1 MTLDAGTFLGNNKTC
16 VCADGAILSE
26 TVYTQKVYEG
36 WHAHENTHLT
46 LIVAG
51 GTTEQRK
58 KGASEAIPGNVLFY
72 HSGEKHRNG
81 NTQHPSKNI
90 NLEIE
95 PRFYESYGLDEH
107 AFAVSRLNHTSVALC
122 LLKMYSA
129 SVHDPVNAGCS
140 VHSLLLSLFSLKQ
153 EPDTSKGIPDWVPKL
168 RDILHDHWQELPTL
182 HELAKLI
189 NVHPVTISK
198 FFPRYFHCTLGA
210 YIRKLKVQKALAL
223 LQQPGRSLTDIAYTC
238 GFFDQSHFI
247 RTFKWETGF
256 LPKAYKKL

>member
-1 MTLDAGTFLGNNKTC
+1 
-16 VCADGAILSE
+16 
-26 TVYTQKVYEG
+26 
-36 WHAHENTHLT
+36 
-46 LIVAG
+46 
-51 GTTEQRK
+51 
-58 KGASEAIPGNVLFY
+58 
-72 HSGEKHRNG
+72 
-81 NTQHPSKNI
+81 
-90 NLEIE
+90 
-95 PRFYESYGLDEH
+95 
-107 AFAVSRLNHTSVALC
+107 
-122 LLKMYSA
+122 MYSA